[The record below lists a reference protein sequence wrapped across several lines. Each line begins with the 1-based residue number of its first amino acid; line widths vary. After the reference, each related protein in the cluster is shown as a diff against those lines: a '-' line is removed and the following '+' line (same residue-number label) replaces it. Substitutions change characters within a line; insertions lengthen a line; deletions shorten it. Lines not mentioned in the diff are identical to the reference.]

1 MNNRNKHIKQTD
13 HGMIRSFKKIAI
25 VLFCCLLFVQSN
37 TLIAQVLN
45 NNDAAISVSNGTVIQ
60 GGTLENTAGLITNN
74 GTIGLSGHYINT
86 ATTGGNGIYNI
97 AGNWINTNVFN
108 PGTSTVN
115 FMGNNNQSI
124 TSTGG
129 EIFNNLTISNSGTSA
144 TNRINLSNNV
154 NVSGTLSISQGNVVT
169 GVYTL
174 YLTNQTP
181 ASLNYTSLS
190 GSRIIG
196 LFERGVNGTGNY
208 LFPLG
213 SNSNYNP
220 LNLTINTTPTAG
232 SVLSEFI
239 VADLGSSGLPLPDPP
254 VEVYQAFNDG
264 YWSLIANGFSSN
276 DFNINMDGAGFTP
289 VVQNITRVIKR
300 PSVGDWLLDG
310 THSDAIDTVAYRN
323 NLTGGISATGNH
335 FGLGMARPLVWDH
348 PADTAVCDGT
358 NAFFKVVAT
367 GLDPLSYQW
376 QEKRGAGWN
385 NIYNAGIYSGT

>member
-1 MNNRNKHIKQTD
+1 MNRNKHIKQTD

-74 GTIGLSGHYINT
+74 GTIGLSGHYINA

-385 NIYNAGIYSGT
+385 NIYDAGIYSGT

>member
-181 ASLNYTSLS
+181 AALNYTSLS

-385 NIYNAGIYSGT
+385 NIYDAGIYSGT

>member
-181 ASLNYTSLS
+181 ASLNYTSTS
-190 GSRIIG
+190 GSRVIG
-196 LFERGVNGTGNY
+196 KFERGISVTGNY

-385 NIYNAGIYSGT
+385 NIYDAGIYSGT

>member
-385 NIYNAGIYSGT
+385 NIYDAGIYSGT

>member
-1 MNNRNKHIKQTD
+1 
-13 HGMIRSFKKIAI
+13 
-25 VLFCCLLFVQSN
+25 
-37 TLIAQVLN
+37 
-45 NNDAAISVSNGTVIQ
+45 
-60 GGTLENTAGLITNN
+60 
-74 GTIGLSGHYINT
+74 
-86 ATTGGNGIYNI
+86 
-97 AGNWINTNVFN
+97 
-108 PGTSTVN
+108 
-115 FMGNNNQSI
+115 
-124 TSTGG
+124 
-129 EIFNNLTISNSGTSA
+129 
-144 TNRINLSNNV
+144 LSNNV

-385 NIYNAGIYSGT
+385 NIYDAGIYSGT